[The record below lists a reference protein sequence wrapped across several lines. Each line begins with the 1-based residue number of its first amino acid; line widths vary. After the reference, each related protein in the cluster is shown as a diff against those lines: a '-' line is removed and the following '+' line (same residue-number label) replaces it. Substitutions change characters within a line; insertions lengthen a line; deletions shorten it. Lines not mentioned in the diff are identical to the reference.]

1 MATTQAE
8 AESVSVDERRAQWE
22 SYSFR
27 VPAEGRV
34 LVENHSHEDSSEH
47 RYVVSVEAGEPR
59 SCTCPHWEHRRPAGG
74 CKHIRA
80 TRNVEAVIQ
89 AASTE
94 RDE

>member
-1 MATTQAE
+1 METKAPAD
-8 AESVSVDERRAQWE
+8 ESVSIDEKRATWE

-27 VPAEGRV
+27 VPTEGRV
-34 LVENHSHEDSSEH
+34 LVENHSHENPSEH
-47 RYVVSVEAGEPR
+47 RYVVSIDGGEPQ

-94 RDE
+94 RGQ